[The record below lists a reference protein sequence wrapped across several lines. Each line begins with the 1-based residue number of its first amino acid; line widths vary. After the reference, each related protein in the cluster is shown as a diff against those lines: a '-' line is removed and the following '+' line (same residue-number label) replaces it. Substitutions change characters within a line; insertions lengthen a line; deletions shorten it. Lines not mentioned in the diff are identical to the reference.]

1 MAFCSQC
8 GFLLPPDAVSC
19 PRCNSTVT
27 SSWAAA
33 GRNANAPTVISSQ
46 FKTEKSEKPS
56 ISKPDLVQ
64 EPNQSVDYKTEPLQT
79 EQGEYTPISPVTP
92 HDLSA
97 GYDAQP
103 PIALPSPETILQKD
117 RDVPFTH
124 NSSTSM
130 SHGAPA
136 PDNASSTVT
145 TYPSLVPRQKT
156 KNWAMLL
163 ITLPILFLVGAAT
176 IMLIVVGPDRIIQM
190 VRGGTIAGQTTPVPP
205 ISQVPTSV
213 LSTPIAQSPATQAQ
227 SVIDRYYT
235 AINSKDYQT
244 AYDLWLNY
252 PKSYQNFANG
262 FTDTSHDDYTFGDI
276 VQLSTDK
283 VQVNITII
291 ATSTSSQQ
299 TSYQGYY
306 IVEQQQSGAWKI
318 TSAKIHPV

>member
-1 MAFCSQC
+1 
-8 GFLLPPDAVSC
+8 
-19 PRCNSTVT
+19 
-27 SSWAAA
+27 
-33 GRNANAPTVISSQ
+33 
-46 FKTEKSEKPS
+46 
-56 ISKPDLVQ
+56 
-64 EPNQSVDYKTEPLQT
+64 
-79 EQGEYTPISPVTP
+79 
-92 HDLSA
+92 
-97 GYDAQP
+97 
-103 PIALPSPETILQKD
+103 
-117 RDVPFTH
+117 
-124 NSSTSM
+124 
-130 SHGAPA
+130 
-136 PDNASSTVT
+136 
-145 TYPSLVPRQKT
+145 
-156 KNWAMLL
+156 
-163 ITLPILFLVGAAT
+163 
-176 IMLIVVGPDRIIQM
+176 M
-190 VRGGTIAGQTTPVPP
+190 VRGGTIVGQTTSVPP